1 MLRGRGRRAAD
12 GEVGRHCCRK
22 ISIESRVKR
31 KEGETGRA
39 KKRVEGEDAGR
50 PDTRGRT
57 RGGRRLL

>member
-1 MLRGRGRRAAD
+1 LLRGRSWRAAD
-12 GEVGRHCCRK
+12 GEVGRQCCRK

-39 KKRVEGEDAGR
+39 KKRVEGEDARR

-57 RGGRRLL
+57 RGG